1 MQTVKAQNKEVSL
14 SGEIID
20 AESKKKIPFV
30 NVILRNAQ
38 DSSFVGGTISNDLGV
53 FQFNQIKPDNYLI
66 SISFI
71 GYNRIENSFYVG
83 RSSEFLNLGTFELTE
98 SVQSLGE
105 VSIIAK
111 QSTINGKMDKKTY
124 DVEDNISQS
133 GGSVLQAMENLPG
146 ITVQDNKVQLRGSD
160 KIIILIDGKQSALT
174 GYGSQSGLDNLP
186 ASSIERIEVINNPSS
201 KYDANG
207 NAGIINVILKKESKD
222 GLNGKAGISAGT
234 GALWVKQENL
244 PNVRA
249 QYQFTPKLN
258 PSISLNYRKNK
269 VNAFFQFDNLYTE
282 TLNKN
287 EFVIRTYNDGTVI
300 NQQTVRNRN
309 TNFLTSKAG
318 LDWYINE
325 NNQITIS
332 GMFGSEKIIDNG
344 DQAFFN
350 LDNTQRLR
358 LWQFLED
365 ELKTTISGSINF
377 QHKFKRPGRI
387 LNTGFNYTFHR
398 EDERYFFTN
407 TLPNYIGEE
416 SFKLLSDEHVGDFN
430 LDYIQPLKYGKLET
444 GVKIRVRTIPTNMQ
458 FFPSINSPLDTNAG
472 GQATY
477 SELIPA
483 VYGSYSFDSEKWE
496 GEAGL
501 RVEYVN
507 LNYQV
512 NPSHNTYKSDGY
524 DYFQPFPNLRLGYKI
539 NDLNKLVAFYNR
551 RVDRPNEVDIRI
563 FPKYDDA
570 EIIKV
575 GNPSLAP
582 QFTNSIEL
590 SLKHIIKKGFWYTSA
605 YSKFGNGTIT
615 RISTTVDT
623 TNLIYAIFQNAGKSN
638 STGIESVLSQDVSNF
653 FTYNLGINFYYNQ
666 IDAFTITNLYPVPH
680 DFSTDKQTAF
690 SGNLKLNTSFHFK
703 KDFDAQLTAIYLAPD
718 IIPQGNI
725 DARFSLNLGF
735 KKSIQ
740 KGKGEVFFNASDILN
755 TMVIKKRIDGNNF
768 SYLSSNYDET
778 QVFRIGY
785 SFKF

>member
-444 GVKIRVRTIPTNMQ
+444 GVKMRVRTIPTNMQ

-735 KKSIQ
+735 
-740 KGKGEVFFNASDILN
+740 
-755 TMVIKKRIDGNNF
+755 
-768 SYLSSNYDET
+768 
-778 QVFRIGY
+778 
-785 SFKF
+785 